1 MVKICQNRIKSLCH
15 RCDFMDFTI
24 VSFHFEDDVTTRAV
38 RAALQPALE
47 AWKELSGPHSKL
59 RLAGLMVFHCALWR
73 AFGTKD
79 QLNCGDLWGLLVMV
93 KEPSIQS
100 IYPLVMTNSS
110 PWYRWHIEIDGL
122 PIDSIVIFH
131 GYVK

>member
-1 MVKICQNRIKSLCH
+1 MWFDGLQPHLFH
-15 RCDFMDFTI
+15 R
-24 VSFHFEDDVTTRAV
+24 HGQDDVTTRAV

-79 QLNCGDLWGLLVMV
+79 PWIFWLNV
-93 KEPSIQS
+93 
-100 IYPLVMTNSS
+100 
-110 PWYRWHIEIDGL
+110 R
-122 PIDSIVIFH
+122 
-131 GYVK
+131 